1 MTSSD
6 PGADAACPTPAHIE
20 AVRLASRVLVAVTA
34 QSLASVEDHVTLP
47 QFRILVILASRGP
60 QNLRSLA
67 EGLAVNPSAATRL
80 CDKLVSAGLIHRADD
95 PADRRYLTVRLTP
108 QGHQLVQSVTD
119 QRSAAIA
126 RVLAKMPPQLCHDL
140 LPALRAFADAAGEV
154 PERQIWALGWTT
166 EQPEQPDNPND
177 PNDPDS
183 FSVPDAH
190 LARGDH

>member
-6 PGADAACPTPAHIE
+6 PGADAACPTPEHIE

-34 QSLASVEDHVTLP
+34 QSLATVEDRVTLP

-60 QNLRSLA
+60 QNLRSVA

-80 CDKLVSAGLIHRADD
+80 CDKLVAAGLIHRADD
-95 PADRRYLTVRLTP
+95 PADRRYLSLQLTP
-108 QGHQLVQSVTD
+108 DGHQLVQSVTD

-126 RVLAKMPPQLCHDL
+126 RVLAKMPPQLCDDL

-154 PERQIWALGWTT
+154 PEHQIWALGWTT
-166 EQPEQPDNPND
+166 EQPEQPEPPTSSSGPD
-177 PNDPDS
+177 PQQT
-183 FSVPDAH
+183 
-190 LARGDH
+190 RGNH